1 MKEIRIVKAK
11 VTTKRPYV
19 RPKITDFGK
28 VADLTR
34 KPGSRID
41 GNAGTKGDKGVG
53 S

>member
-19 RPKITDFGK
+19 RPKIVDYGK

-34 KPGSRID
+34 NKGSKVDGHPGSR
-41 GNAGTKGDKGVG
+41 GNKGVG